1 MLNAILRR
9 TLVWSL
15 PLAAAYLYL
24 LSVYGRPG
32 KSSLAVAALLFPL
45 FGVLF
50 ASVKIYKTSRVRSG
64 SQRDAREAEVIWCW
78 SGIASCFVMLLATYP
93 IMHGGAFGALI
104 AVGALGRRL
113 YRPTR

>member
-9 TLVWSL
+9 TLIWSL
-15 PLAAAYLYL
+15 PLAAAYLCL
-24 LSVYGRPG
+24 LSAYGRTG

-50 ASVKIYKTSRVRSG
+50 ASIKIYKSSRVQSG

-93 IMHGGAFGALI
+93 IMHSYALGSLI
-104 AVGALGRRL
+104 AIGVLGRRL
-113 YRPTR
+113 YGPTR